1 MLHLYNTLSRSKE
14 AFQPLKAGMAGLYT
28 CGPTVYDYAHIGNF
42 RTFTFQDV
50 LKRYLQYC
58 GYAVRHV
65 MNITDVDDRIIQN
78 ARERGVGIRD
88 YTRHFAQAF
97 FEDLEALGIQKPDQF
112 CYATEHIPEMVSLI
126 RRLEEKG
133 VAYRQDDSVYFNVSR
148 FPGYGKLAHI
158 DFAGIKPGARVD
170 TDKYLKEDA
179 RDFALWKAPRE
190 GEDFWETEIG
200 PGRPGWHIECSAM
213 AMKYLGETFD
223 IHSGGIDL
231 VFPHH
236 ENEIAQSEAA
246 TGVPFCRYW
255 VHGEHLLV
263 NSETMSKSK
272 GNFYTLRD
280 LLDRGFDPAAIRYLL
295 VSVHYRKQINFSFEG
310 IQHAAVALRRIHDL
324 IDRLAAVR
332 QGAAGSRS
340 LAEEAIAK
348 ARRGFESAMDDD
360 LNASEALAAI
370 FDLVREANTLLDQDQ
385 VGEEQAR
392 DIEAFL
398 RRADSVFGTFFRR
411 SELILDEEV
420 EKLISERR
428 QARLDRQFRRAD
440 EIREQ
445 LVRRGIVLEDTR
457 DGTRWKRSLSAP
469 A

>member
-1 MLHLYNTLSRSKE
+1 MLHLHNTLTRSKE
-14 AFQPLKAGMAGLYT
+14 AFHPLKAGSVGLYT

-42 RTFTFQDV
+42 RTFAFQDL
-50 LKRYLQYC
+50 LKRYLQYS
-58 GYAVRHV
+58 GYTVRHV

-78 ARERGVGIRD
+78 ARERGVGIHE
-88 YTRHFAQAF
+88 YTRHYAQAF
-97 FEDLEALGIQKPDQF
+97 FEDLNTLGIQKAEVF
-112 CYATEHIPEMVSLI
+112 CYATDHIPEMVALI

-133 VAYRQDDSVYFNVSR
+133 MAYRQEESVYFNVSQ
-148 FPGYGKLAHI
+148 FASYGRLAHI

-213 AMKYLGETFD
+213 ALKYLGETFD
-223 IHSGGIDL
+223 IHSGGVDL

-236 ENEIAQSEAA
+236 ENEIAQSEGA
-246 TGVPFCRYW
+246 TGVTFCRYW

-263 NSETMSKSK
+263 NNETMSKSK

-280 LLDRGFDPAAIRYLL
+280 LVSQGFDPAAIRYLL
-295 VSVHYRKQINFSFEG
+295 VSVHYRKTFNFSFEG
-310 IQHAAVALRRIHDL
+310 IQQSATALRRIHDL
-324 IDRLAAVR
+324 IDRLAEVSAPAAESSSLVSEALDKAR
-332 QGAAGSRS
+332 QG
-340 LAEEAIAK
+340 
-348 ARRGFESAMDDD
+348 FENAMDDD

-370 FDLVREANTLLDQDQ
+370 FDMVREINSLLDQGR
-385 VGEEQAR
+385 VGAEQAR
-392 DIEAFL
+392 AVEAFL
-398 RRADSVFGTFFRR
+398 HQTDSVFGTFFMR
-411 SELILDEEV
+411 SELILEEEV
-420 EKLISERR
+420 ERLIAERR

-445 LVRRGIVLEDTR
+445 LAQRGIVLEDTR
-457 DGTRWKRSLSAP
+457 EGTRWKRSLAGP